1 MNKGGRTQGDYE
13 KFVPS
18 NLEGITRRRRRRENY
33 EFLSQVLGEGGG
45 GGAQE
50 DLQES

>member
-33 EFLSQVLGEGGG
+33 EFLFQVLGEGGG